1 MEVVLGETLSS
12 DVRDGTGKLEREKNK
27 NRRRKLVRLS
37 LLEMGLDFNF
47 PAQLVFQAFLL
58 YLGLEQDF
66 QGHDEMVFLQASQVH
81 IPEFSLAERTPD
93 FKIIDCETPPWQE
106 RKQSASVSEVGGES
120 GVPRARLLL
129 SRFPSPGPFSFL
141 RVQPGCWVRNC
152 RSPKATLHTCG

>member
-12 DVRDGTGKLEREKNK
+12 DVRDGTGKLDREKNK

-93 FKIIDCETPPWQE
+93 FKIIDCETPP
-106 RKQSASVSEVGGES
+106 
-120 GVPRARLLL
+120 
-129 SRFPSPGPFSFL
+129 
-141 RVQPGCWVRNC
+141 
-152 RSPKATLHTCG
+152 